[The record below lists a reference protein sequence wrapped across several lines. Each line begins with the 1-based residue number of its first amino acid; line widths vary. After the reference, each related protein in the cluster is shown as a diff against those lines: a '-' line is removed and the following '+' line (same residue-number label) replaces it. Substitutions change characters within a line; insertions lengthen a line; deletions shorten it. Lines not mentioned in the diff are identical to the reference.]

1 MTRALL
7 SPSHAAATGCLALA
21 LQACSVTTTVQ
32 PLSAESAVIT
42 PVPAAGQ
49 WVVLERGLE
58 RGSVVRYAEPGESG
72 RLLYA
77 VRNRW
82 SQDIGLIDA
91 MGRAWRRVPHGED
104 RWLGTGTVLDGTR
117 RILDLDEST
126 RLVPVEAAGPRDAEI
141 APSQPPEPPPKE
153 GAER

>member
-7 SPSHAAATGCLALA
+7 TTGRAAATGCLALA
-21 LQACSVTTTVQ
+21 LHACSVTTTVQ

-49 WVVLERGLE
+49 WVVVERGIE
-58 RGSVVRYAEPGESG
+58 RGSVVRYAEPGDSR

-104 RWLGTGTVLDGTR
+104 RWLGTGTVLDGAR
-117 RILDLDEST
+117 RILELDESA
-126 RLVPVEAAGPRDAEI
+126 RLVPVEAAAAQDPENAAPR
-141 APSQPPEPPPKE
+141 
-153 GAER
+153 

>member
-7 SPSHAAATGCLALA
+7 SPRQAAATGCLALA

-32 PLSAESAVIT
+32 PLSPESAVIT

-49 WVVLERGLE
+49 WVVLERGIE
-58 RGSVVRYAEPGESG
+58 RGSVVRYAGPGDSG

-104 RWLGTGTVLDGTR
+104 RWLGTGTVLDGAR
-117 RILDLDEST
+117 RILDLDDSA
-126 RLVPVEAAGPRDAEI
+126 RLVPVEAAAPRSPDGASAQDLEI
-141 APSQPPEPPPKE
+141 AD
-153 GAER
+153 ER